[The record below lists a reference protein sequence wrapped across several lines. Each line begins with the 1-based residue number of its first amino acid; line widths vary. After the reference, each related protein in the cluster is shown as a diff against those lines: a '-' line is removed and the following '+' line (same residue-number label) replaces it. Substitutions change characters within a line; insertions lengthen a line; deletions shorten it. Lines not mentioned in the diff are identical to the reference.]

1 MAENELQH
9 VHTLLLQL
17 QDVLREKFSLE
28 SEIEALPA
36 NLREKENALNIANSK
51 YLELNEACLKAKQ
64 EATSNSIKYDDA
76 VRARTDAEK
85 MVEKISLQREY
96 EALTK
101 QIDEARVVENALLK
115 ARTASNALVEELTG
129 KLEKQ
134 SEVCDSLKAEVEE
147 ERAKIDDLLAQKKAK
162 ISELDA
168 RCDEIRTEGV
178 SDDIYAKFCRIVKNK
193 SGLGITPIIQG
204 QVCSGCHMILPMQ
217 FVNDVRLG
225 TNTIEYCPYCSR
237 ILYYKEDEEA
247 IDLTDF
253 ESEAG
258 GDDFFAGAISDED
271 LDNL

>member
-1 MAENELQH
+1 MTNIAENIPFYAFL
-9 VHTLLLQL
+9 
-17 QDVLREKFSLE
+17 
-28 SEIEALPA
+28 
-36 NLREKENALNIANSK
+36 
-51 YLELNEACLKAKQ
+51 
-64 EATSNSIKYDDA
+64 
-76 VRARTDAEK
+76 
-85 MVEKISLQREY
+85 
-96 EALTK
+96 
-101 QIDEARVVENALLK
+101 
-115 ARTASNALVEELTG
+115 
-129 KLEKQ
+129 
-134 SEVCDSLKAEVEE
+134 DSE

-258 GDDFFAGAISDED
+258 DDFFAGAISDED